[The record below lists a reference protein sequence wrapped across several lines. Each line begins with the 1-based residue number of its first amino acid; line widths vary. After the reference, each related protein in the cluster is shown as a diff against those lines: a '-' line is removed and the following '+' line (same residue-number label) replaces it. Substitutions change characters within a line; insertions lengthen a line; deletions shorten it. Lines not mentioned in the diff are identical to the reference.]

1 MDTGRRTVPLP
12 EKHLGPRVRGGDRSV
27 SGDAHGVCWVGGET
41 YGFRPTGSSRRE
53 PLRQTRKIGNRK
65 SCVSLPSP
73 APHRRL
79 PRRRCGP
86 APLRT
91 HRRVLA
97 VRSTVPCLGAQ
108 VATAKMNLSDEVDLE
123 AYVSRPD
130 KLSGAEIQ
138 VPRRRR
144 AQARAHSHAR
154 THSRGR
160 WRGAADGEARSAS
173 QPTASARPHCR
184 CLCVGNDR
192 RTSACARTVRVR
204 AHARVRAH
212 TRAGDL
218 PRSGDASGAEE
229 PVRRFTPCMLCIAH
243 VMPPVT

>member
-91 HRRVLA
+91 HRLVLA
-97 VRSTVPCLGAQ
+97 LRSTVPCLGAQ
-108 VATAKMNLSDEVDLE
+108 VATAKMNLSDEGGVRL
-123 AYVSRPD
+123 APRQ
-130 KLSGAEIQ
+130 AQ
-138 VPRRRR
+138 RRRDPGPPPAPR
-144 AQARAHSHAR
+144 TSARALAR
-154 THSRGR
+154 THAQSGPLARRGGWGSPECFTADCFR
-160 WRGAADGEARSAS
+160 PPALPLSLRGKR
-173 QPTASARPHCR
+173 PTDF
-184 CLCVGNDR
+184 CVCAHG
-192 RTSACARTVRVR
+192 ACARSR
-204 AHARVRAH
+204 ARAH

-218 PRSGDASGAEE
+218 PRSRDASGAEE